1 MLTNWRKS
9 IDSSKAELKIHK
21 KSEKGFR
28 AQLADL
34 EKAQDT
40 LQQARE
46 IFQKSAILTQNHLA
60 DHLSCIVTKAIR
72 AVFYEKDVYF
82 KVEFVERRN
91 TTECD
96 MWIQEGEFK
105 YSLLESRGFGM
116 TDIVS
121 FALRVAYILL
131 HTSDNVL
138 IIDEPFRNLSKDKH
152 EVASQMIKEISKE
165 LDMQFIIS
173 THVDLLERYAD
184 KVFRV
189 SQTDGVSKIY

>member
-1 MLTNWRKS
+1 
-9 IDSSKAELKIHK
+9 
-21 KSEKGFR
+21 
-28 AQLADL
+28 
-34 EKAQDT
+34 
-40 LQQARE
+40 
-46 IFQKSAILTQNHLA
+46 
-60 DHLSCIVTKAIR
+60 
-72 AVFYEKDVYF
+72 
-82 KVEFVERRN
+82 
-91 TTECD
+91 
-96 MWIQEGEFK
+96 
-105 YSLLESRGFGM
+105 M

-189 SQTDGVSKIY
+189 SQTGGVSKIY